1 MATTVQ
7 IKRAHGWLNH
17 GNVRHHREYAVP
29 SDDWEDQRK
38 VPENKRIGYFRWG
51 SGVKKQFRE
60 LYPTSRLLLAVNIFQ
75 ALFLPTFAV
84 GAWVILHS

>member
-1 MATTVQ
+1 MAGLTMGTFAITVNMLYLVM
-7 IKRAHGWLNH
+7 IGKIN
-17 GNVRHHREYAVP
+17 E
-29 SDDWEDQRK
+29 K
-38 VPENKRIGYFRWG
+38 VPKNKRISYFRWG